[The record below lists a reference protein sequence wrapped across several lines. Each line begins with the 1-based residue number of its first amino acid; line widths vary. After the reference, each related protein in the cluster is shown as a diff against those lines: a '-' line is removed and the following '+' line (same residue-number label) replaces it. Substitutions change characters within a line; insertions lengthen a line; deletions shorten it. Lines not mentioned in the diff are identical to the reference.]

1 MSDNNDDPEMSLSAP
16 SNIGFGAYMTPFT
29 PQNYGRPSS
38 PLNPHA
44 GSSSPI
50 TSPTPQYAS
59 HPHLPMHHYFPAP
72 PSAEAGPSRPLQRP
86 RNGSGI
92 GNGRVPSFSSPGSG
106 SSSRF
111 GRRPTAPAHTRS
123 AGSSAV
129 VGGLG
134 GPLDLFTEGTS
145 PVQGQLWRDRL
156 GRRMEERERRKRARE
171 NEMGRRRDIE
181 GDDADQNQD
190 QEAADRRAQEDDEE
204 VSSSLS
210 DERASADIV
219 DLPQTYGPST
229 EKSSTCRAGLARD
242 GDGRLGSSRA

>member
-1 MSDNNDDPEMSLSAP
+1 MSLSAP

-171 NEMGRRRDIE
+171 NEMGRRRDVE
-181 GDDADQNQD
+181 GDDADQDQD